1 MSHVEMIR
9 VRADGGEKTI
19 SFSTDHLNGVNT
31 ARQLAVHIGE
41 LMDSLPTGESEDHCL
56 KLDFTNVDRIN
67 SAALAQLI
75 RLNSEAR
82 NLGIRFELLDV
93 QQTVRNVF
101 EMTRLERM
109 FEFSSTA
116 MNA

>member
-9 VRADGGEKTI
+9 VRADGVEKTI
-19 SFSTDHLNGVNT
+19 SFSTDHLNGTTT
-31 ARQLAVHIGE
+31 ARQLALRIGE
-41 LMDSLPTGESEDHCL
+41 LMGSLQTGEPVDHCL

-82 NLGIRFELLDV
+82 SRGIRFELLDV

-101 EMTRLERM
+101 ELTRLERM
-109 FEFSSTA
+109 FEFSSTPL
-116 MNA
+116 NA

>member
-9 VRADGGEKTI
+9 VEADGVQKTV
-19 SFSTDHLNGVNT
+19 SFSTDHLNGSNT
-31 ARQLAVHIGE
+31 AQQLSARIGE
-41 LMDSLPTGESEDHCL
+41 LMGSLQTGESEDHCL

-67 SAALAQLI
+67 TAALNELI
-75 RLNSEAR
+75 RLNRKAR
-82 NLGIRFELLDV
+82 NRGIRFELLDV

-101 EMTRLERM
+101 ALTRLERM

-116 MNA
+116 VTA

>member
-9 VRADGGEKTI
+9 MRADGEEKTI
-19 SFSTDHLNGVNT
+19 SFSTEHLNGVT
-31 ARQLAVHIGE
+31 SSHQLASHIGE
-41 LMDSLPTGESEDHCL
+41 FMGSLDTSDSEDHCL
-56 KLDFTNVDRIN
+56 KLDFTHVDRIN
-67 SAALAQLI
+67 STALAQLI

-82 NLGIRFELLDV
+82 NRGIRFELLDV

-101 EMTRLERM
+101 ELTRLERM
-109 FEFSSTA
+109 FAFSTTA